1 MFRHVFLIPIK
12 AGTSEEL
19 LQKKMQEMRDK
30 AAFDR
35 LIASEAHQRVAG
47 TAEEAFVPGGA
58 VREHADYMMRL
69 HELAGWL
76 KS

>member
-1 MFRHVFLIPIK
+1 MTIDV
-12 AGTSEEL
+12 
-19 LQKKMQEMRDK
+19 RDK

-58 VREHADYMMRL
+58 VLAQI
-69 HELAGWL
+69 EL
-76 KS
+76 